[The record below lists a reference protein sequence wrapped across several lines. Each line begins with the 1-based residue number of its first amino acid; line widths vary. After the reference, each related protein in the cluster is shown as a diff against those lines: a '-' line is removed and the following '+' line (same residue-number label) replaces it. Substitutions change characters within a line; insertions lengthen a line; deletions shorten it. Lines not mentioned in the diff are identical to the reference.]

1 MPKGGNIQTNRPR
14 LVTKDRGHA
23 GVTTVDRGVVMIF
36 TPAGTHQT
44 MEVLLWI
51 VVLLGLVMLMCGV
64 ALTIRRQM
72 LWGISLVL
80 AGMLTGSLAATVL
93 A

>member
-1 MPKGGNIQTNRPR
+1 
-14 LVTKDRGHA
+14 
-23 GVTTVDRGVVMIF
+23 
-36 TPAGTHQT
+36 

-51 VVLLGLVMLMCGV
+51 LTLLGLVMLMCGV

-72 LWGISLVL
+72 LWGISLIL
-80 AGMLTGSLAATVL
+80 AGMLTGSVAATAL

>member
-1 MPKGGNIQTNRPR
+1 
-14 LVTKDRGHA
+14 
-23 GVTTVDRGVVMIF
+23 
-36 TPAGTHQT
+36 

-51 VVLLGLVMLMCGV
+51 LTLLGLVMLVCGV

-72 LWGISLVL
+72 LWGISLIL
-80 AGMLTGSLAATVL
+80 AGMLTGSVAATAL